1 MSIRYLLPMVV
12 ASTFLSATLGCYEPI
27 QTLDEVRGVSSSSSG
42 MSGGSTASTES
53 SQGNPSRVSEQE
65 FEQIRAKTKKIVLAL
80 HHYFDAHGKLPPAYT
95 KDENGNPLTSW
106 RVLILPQLGHQ
117 DIYSRYDQ
125 SKPWDSPE
133 NLELSKSTPG
143 GYTNPAVNNSNGMTS
158 FKGIAGP
165 NSAMSTGELI
175 GLIDI
180 KDGLANTGIIVDD
193 VNNPVTWTKPVDV
206 DPAEFL
212 SRSTYQNTPYNG
224 TFIGVSDGFAASMG
238 DDSKQRVESMMYH
251 SDGKNW

>member
-1 MSIRYLLPMVV
+1 MSVRQIFPVLLSSVFLC
-12 ASTFLSATLGCYEPI
+12 ASLGCFDPV
-27 QTLDEVRGVSSSSSG
+27 LSPDEIGGVNSSSSG
-42 MSGGSTASTES
+42 TTGSSPAPSGSATGKRSNV
-53 SQGNPSRVSEQE
+53 SQTE
-65 FEQIRAKTKKIVLAL
+65 FEQIRASTKKIVLAL
-80 HHYFDAHGKLPPAYT
+80 HQYFDAHGKLPPAYT

-133 NLELSKSTPG
+133 NLALSQSTPG
-143 GYTNPAVNNSNGMTS
+143 AYLNPAVDNSNGMTS

-165 NSAMSTGELI
+165 GSAMSTGELI

-193 VNNPVTWTKPVDV
+193 VNHPVTWTKPEDL

-212 SRSTYQNTPYNG
+212 SRATYQNTPYNG
-224 TFIGVSDGFAASMG
+224 TFIGVSDGFASSFG
-238 DDSKQRVESMMYH
+238 DDSKQRIESMMYH